1 MKQHSLQLKPL
12 SNGENINDGD
22 LIVFYYKLKNCNN
35 SNFKLV
41 CQNVSNRPIKKSI
54 IIVENPQWN
63 TFLQDIASLYLG
75 LNIFVLINDGIEKNI
90 QWKEVIA
97 LKVQNHLTINFLNF
111 NVKGTVL
118 EKTKDLQGLHITG
131 IAKHWY
137 PFFNVNSKCKNEND
151 KCIFDGFLVELLDA
165 ASKQLNFTWSAELSD
180 DWGLQPEV
188 GK

>member
-1 MKQHSLQLKPL
+1 MST
-12 SNGENINDGD
+12 
-22 LIVFYYKLKNCNN
+22 
-35 SNFKLV
+35 
-41 CQNVSNRPIKKSI
+41 VSNRPIKKSI

-90 QWKEVIA
+90 QWKEAIA
-97 LKVQNHLTINFLNF
+97 LKGQNHLTINDLNF

-118 EKTKDLQGLHITG
+118 EKTNDLQGLHITG

-165 ASKQLNFTWSAELSD
+165 ASKQLNFTWSAELTD